1 METTIMLFTI
11 RRAARIGLVAFIA
24 NVLWPIA
31 NVTAQN
37 LDLDSFLAP
46 VQGGNEAVQGDVE
59 VGDTVHAETM
69 QDGLNAANGL
79 LAEDGDGVLLVSTKT
94 GLGTIARASASYN
107 TYQNIN
113 ATMLSKRGAYFR
125 AYQEAK
131 RQLLVNFEG
140 VQNNCEGAVNDDLVV
155 IDTGVEST
163 ANTLTESSEVCRET
177 ISGLLAAFVVF
188 DVDDNVN
195 ELEVSISVAS
205 STKTR
210 SAFLRLSE
218 AVIQTGDPNAAFQN
232 LMVEIARFATPP
244 MGARLIT
251 APDTGEQVVVGF
263 GSSIIRTNKNKSVA
277 KRLAKAAKSNA
288 DTRARNALVQFLQGD
303 KLYWEGG
310 FDESQIEGSEQ
321 FKIPVDEEGN
331 VGDPQV
337 LDNERNVFMNI
348 LTDSQAYSTVSSGKV
363 PPGVRTRSFKSEDGY
378 WQFSVA
384 VFQQSATAQAR
395 QASSE
400 NKAASGKL
408 DQMESQ
414 QGNAGSAS
422 SASRAL
428 KVEGGLT
435 SGGLNPQGPSGQV
448 SDKDDF

>member
-1 METTIMLFTI
+1 
-11 RRAARIGLVAFIA
+11 
-24 NVLWPIA
+24 
-31 NVTAQN
+31 
-37 LDLDSFLAP
+37 
-46 VQGGNEAVQGDVE
+46 
-59 VGDTVHAETM
+59 
-69 QDGLNAANGL
+69 
-79 LAEDGDGVLLVSTKT
+79 
-94 GLGTIARASASYN
+94 
-107 TYQNIN
+107 
-113 ATMLSKRGAYFR
+113 MLSKRGAYFR

-140 VQNNCEGAVNDDLVV
+140 VQNSCEGAVNDDLVV

-195 ELEVSISVAS
+195 EHEVSISVAS

>member
-1 METTIMLFTI
+1 MRFIIT
-11 RRAARIGLVAFIA
+11 RAARLGLVALLPVVFGPIN
-24 NVLWPIA
+24 NV
-31 NVTAQN
+31 VAQN

-46 VQGGNEAVQGDVE
+46 VQGGSEAVQGDVE

-113 ATMLSKRGAYFR
+113 ATMLSKRAAYYL
-125 AYQEAK
+125 AYQKAK
-131 RQLLVNFEG
+131 KELLTNFDG
-140 VQNNCEGAVNDDLVV
+140 VQNSCEGAINDGLVAL
-155 IDTGVEST
+155 DTGVEGV
-163 ANTLTESSEVCRET
+163 ANTTIETSETCKES

-188 DVDDNVN
+188 DVNDDPAN
-195 ELEVSISVAS
+195 EEVSISVAS

-210 SAFLRLSE
+210 SAFNRLGE
-218 AVIQTGDPNAAFQN
+218 AVIQTTDPNTAFQN

-251 APDTGEQVVVGF
+251 APDTGEQIVVGF
-263 GSSIIRTNKNKSVA
+263 GSSILRTNQNKKVA
-277 KRLAKAAKSNA
+277 KKLAEKAKGQA
-288 DTRARNALVQFLQGD
+288 DKRARNALVAFLQGD
-303 KLYWEGG
+303 KLHWEGG
-310 FDESQIEGSEQ
+310 FDETQIESTEQ
-321 FKIPVDEEGN
+321 FEIPVDEEGN

-337 LDNERNVFMNI
+337 LDNERNVFLNV
-348 LTDSQAYSTVSSGKV
+348 LTSSDAYSTVAAGKI
-363 PPGVRTRSFKSEDGY
+363 PPGVRMRSFKSEDGY

-395 QASSE
+395 QASGE

-414 QGNAGSAS
+414 QGSAGSAGR
-422 SASRAL
+422 ASRAL
-428 KVEGGLT
+428 KIEGGLT

>member
-1 METTIMLFTI
+1 MRFIF
-11 RRAARIGLVAFIA
+11 RRAAKIGLVALMASIFGPVN
-24 NVLWPIA
+24 NV
-31 NVTAQN
+31 VAQN

-46 VQGGNEAVQGDVE
+46 VQGGSEAVQGDVE

-94 GLGTIARASASYN
+94 GLGTIAGASASYN

-131 RQLLVNFEG
+131 RQLLVNFDG
-140 VQNNCEGAVNDDLVV
+140 VQNSCEGAVNDDLVV

-163 ANTLTESSEVCRET
+163 ANTLTETSEVCKET
-177 ISGLLAAFVVF
+177 ISGLLAAFIVF

-195 ELEVSISVAS
+195 EQEVSISVAS

-210 SAFLRLSE
+210 SAFSRLGE

-244 MGARLIT
+244 MGARMIT

-337 LDNERNVFMNI
+337 LDNERNVFMNV
-348 LTDSQAYSTVSSGKV
+348 LTDSQAYATVSSGKV
-363 PPGVRTRSFKSEDGY
+363 PPGVRTRSFKSEDGF

-395 QASSE
+395 QASRE

-408 DQMESQ
+408 DQMEAQ
-414 QGNAGSAS
+414 QGSGGSAGR
-422 SASRAL
+422 ASRAL
-428 KVEGGLT
+428 KLEGGLT

-448 SDKDDF
+448 SDKEDF

>member
-1 METTIMLFTI
+1 MLFIT
-11 RRAARIGLVAFIA
+11 RQAAKIGIIVMTTG
-24 NVLWPIA
+24 VLHA
-31 NVTAQN
+31 VGQASAQD

-46 VQGGNEAVQGDVE
+46 VQGGSDAVQGDVE

-107 TYQNIN
+107 IYENLN
-113 ATMLSKRGAYFR
+113 ATLLSKRTAYFR

-131 RQLLVNFEG
+131 RQLLVNFDG
-140 VQNNCEGAVNDDLVV
+140 VQNSCEGAVSDELVDLQ
-155 IDTGVEST
+155 TGVESA
-163 ANTLTESSEVCRET
+163 ANTLTETSEMCKET

-188 DVDDNVN
+188 DVDDDVN
-195 ELEVSISVAS
+195 DQEVSISVAS

-210 SAFLRLSE
+210 SAFSRLGE
-218 AVIQTGDPNAAFQN
+218 AVIQTGDPNAAFKN

-263 GSSIIRTNKNKSVA
+263 GSSIIRSNKNKSVA
-277 KRLAKAAKSNA
+277 KRLAKAAKNNA
-288 DTRARNALVQFLQGD
+288 ETRARNALVQFLQGD

-310 FDESQIEGSEQ
+310 FDESQIEGSQQ
-321 FKIPVDEEGN
+321 FEIPVDEEGN

-337 LDNERNVFMNI
+337 LDNERDLFLNV

-363 PPGVRTRSFKSEDGY
+363 PPGVRTRSFTSEDGY

-395 QASSE
+395 QASRE
-400 NKAASGKL
+400 NKAAAGKME
-408 DQMESQ
+408 QMESK
-414 QGNAGSAS
+414 QGSTGSS
-422 SASRAL
+422 SRAL
-428 KVEGGLT
+428 KVEGGL
-435 SGGLNPQGPSGQV
+435 SPGAANPQGPSGQV
-448 SDKDDF
+448 SEKDDF

>member
-1 METTIMLFTI
+1 MHFIF
-11 RRAARIGLVAFIA
+11 RRAAKIGLFALMTSIFGPIN
-24 NVLWPIA
+24 NV
-31 NVTAQN
+31 VAQN

-46 VQGGNEAVQGDVE
+46 VQGGSEAVQGDVE

-131 RQLLVNFEG
+131 RQLLVNFDG
-140 VQNNCEGAVNDDLVV
+140 VQNSCEGAVNDDLVV

-163 ANTLTESSEVCRET
+163 ANTLTETSEVCKET
-177 ISGLLAAFVVF
+177 ISGLLAAFIVF

-195 ELEVSISVAS
+195 EQEVSISVAS
-205 STKTR
+205 STNTR
-210 SAFLRLSE
+210 SAFSRLGE

-244 MGARLIT
+244 MGARMIT
-251 APDTGEQVVVGF
+251 TPNTGEQVVVGF

-337 LDNERNVFMNI
+337 LDNERNVFMNV
-348 LTDSQAYSTVSSGKV
+348 LTDSQAYATVSSGKV
-363 PPGVRTRSFKSEDGY
+363 PPGVRTRSFKSKDGY

-395 QASSE
+395 QASRE

-408 DQMESQ
+408 DQMEAQ
-414 QGNAGSAS
+414 QGSGGSAGR
-422 SASRAL
+422 ASRAL
-428 KVEGGLT
+428 KLEGGLT

-448 SDKDDF
+448 SDKEDF

>member
-1 METTIMLFTI
+1 MRFIF
-11 RRAARIGLVAFIA
+11 RRAAKIGLVALMASIFGPVN
-24 NVLWPIA
+24 NV
-31 NVTAQN
+31 VAQN

-46 VQGGNEAVQGDVE
+46 VQGGSEAVQGDVE

-131 RQLLVNFEG
+131 RQLLVNFDG
-140 VQNNCEGAVNDDLVV
+140 VQNSCEGAVNDDLVV

-163 ANTLTESSEVCRET
+163 ANTLTETSEVCKET
-177 ISGLLAAFVVF
+177 ISGLLAAFIVF

-195 ELEVSISVAS
+195 EQEVSISVAS

-210 SAFLRLSE
+210 SAFSRLGE

-244 MGARLIT
+244 MGARMIT

-337 LDNERNVFMNI
+337 LDNERNVFMNV
-348 LTDSQAYSTVSSGKV
+348 LTDSQAYATVSSGKV

-395 QASSE
+395 QASRE

-408 DQMESQ
+408 DQMEAQ
-414 QGNAGSAS
+414 QGSGGSAGR
-422 SASRAL
+422 ASRAL
-428 KVEGGLT
+428 KLEGGLT

-448 SDKDDF
+448 SDKEDF

>member
-1 METTIMLFTI
+1 MRFII
-11 RRAARIGLVAFIA
+11 RQAAKIGLVALMASVFGPMN
-24 NVLWPIA
+24 NV
-31 NVTAQN
+31 VAQN

-46 VQGGNEAVQGDVE
+46 VQGGSETVQGDVE
-59 VGDTVHAETM
+59 VGETVHAETM

-79 LAEDGDGVLLVSTKT
+79 LAENGDGVLLVSTKT

-125 AYQEAK
+125 AHQEAK
-131 RQLLVNFEG
+131 RQLLVNFDG
-140 VQNNCEGAVNDDLVV
+140 VQNSCEGAVNDDLVV

-163 ANTLTESSEVCRET
+163 ANTLTETSEVCKET

-195 ELEVSISVAS
+195 EQEVSISVAS

-210 SAFLRLSE
+210 SAFSRLGE

-244 MGARLIT
+244 MGARMIT
-251 APDTGEQVVVGF
+251 APETGEQVVVGF

-321 FKIPVDEEGN
+321 FTIPVDEEGN

-337 LDNERNVFMNI
+337 LDNERNVFLNV
-348 LTDSQAYSTVSSGKV
+348 LTDSQAYSTVAAGKV

-378 WQFSVA
+378 WHFSVA

-395 QASSE
+395 QASRE

-408 DQMESQ
+408 DQMEAQ
-414 QGNAGSAS
+414 QGSGGSAGR
-422 SASRAL
+422 ASRAL
-428 KVEGGLT
+428 KLEGGLT

>member
-1 METTIMLFTI
+1 MRFNF
-11 RRAARIGLVAFIA
+11 RRAAKIGLVALMASIFGPVN
-24 NVLWPIA
+24 NV
-31 NVTAQN
+31 VAQN

-46 VQGGNEAVQGDVE
+46 VQGGSEAVQGDVE

-131 RQLLVNFEG
+131 RQLLVNFDG
-140 VQNNCEGAVNDDLVV
+140 VQNSCEGAVNDGLVV

-163 ANTLTESSEVCRET
+163 ANTLTETSEVCKET
-177 ISGLLAAFVVF
+177 ISGLLAAFIVF

-195 ELEVSISVAS
+195 EQEVSISVAS
-205 STKTR
+205 STNTR
-210 SAFLRLSE
+210 SAFSRLGE

-244 MGARLIT
+244 MGARMIT

-321 FKIPVDEEGN
+321 FTIPVDEEGN

-337 LDNERNVFMNI
+337 LDNERNVFMNV
-348 LTDSQAYSTVSSGKV
+348 LTDSQAYSTVAAGKV

-395 QASSE
+395 QASRE

-408 DQMESQ
+408 DQMEAQ
-414 QGNAGSAS
+414 QGSGGSAGR
-422 SASRAL
+422 ASRAL
-428 KVEGGLT
+428 KLEGGLT

-448 SDKDDF
+448 SDKEDF

>member
-1 METTIMLFTI
+1 MRFNF
-11 RRAARIGLVAFIA
+11 RRAAKIGLVALMASIFGPVN
-24 NVLWPIA
+24 NV
-31 NVTAQN
+31 VAQN

-46 VQGGNEAVQGDVE
+46 VQGGSEAVQGDVE

-131 RQLLVNFEG
+131 RQLLVNFDG
-140 VQNNCEGAVNDDLVV
+140 VQNSCEGAVNDGLVV

-163 ANTLTESSEVCRET
+163 ANTLTETSEVCKET
-177 ISGLLAAFVVF
+177 ISGLLAAFIVF

-195 ELEVSISVAS
+195 EQEVSISVAS

-210 SAFLRLSE
+210 SAFSRLGE

-244 MGARLIT
+244 MGARMIT

-337 LDNERNVFMNI
+337 LDNERNVFMNV
-348 LTDSQAYSTVSSGKV
+348 LTDSQAYATVSSGKV

-395 QASSE
+395 QASRE

-408 DQMESQ
+408 DQMEAQ
-414 QGNAGSAS
+414 QGSGGSAGR
-422 SASRAL
+422 ASRAL
-428 KVEGGLT
+428 KLEGGLT

-448 SDKDDF
+448 SDKEDF

>member
-1 METTIMLFTI
+1 MRFIIT
-11 RRAARIGLVAFIA
+11 RAARLGLVALLPVVFGPIN
-24 NVLWPIA
+24 NV
-31 NVTAQN
+31 VAQN

-46 VQGGNEAVQGDVE
+46 VQGGSEAVQGDVE

-94 GLGTIARASASYN
+94 GLGTIARASASYK

-113 ATMLSKRGAYFR
+113 ATMLSKRAAYYL
-125 AYQEAK
+125 AYQKAK
-131 RQLLVNFEG
+131 KELLTNFDG
-140 VQNNCEGAVNDDLVV
+140 VQNSCEGAINDGLVAL
-155 IDTGVEST
+155 DTGVEGV
-163 ANTLTESSEVCRET
+163 ANTTIETSETCKES

-188 DVDDNVN
+188 DVNDDPAN
-195 ELEVSISVAS
+195 EEVSISVAS

-210 SAFLRLSE
+210 SAFNRLGE
-218 AVIQTGDPNAAFQN
+218 AVIQTTDPNTAFQN

-251 APDTGEQVVVGF
+251 APDTGEQIVVGF
-263 GSSIIRTNKNKSVA
+263 GSSILRTNQNKKVA
-277 KRLAKAAKSNA
+277 KKLAEKAKGQA
-288 DTRARNALVQFLQGD
+288 DKRARNALVAFLQGD
-303 KLYWEGG
+303 KLHWEGG
-310 FDESQIEGSEQ
+310 FDETQIESTEQ
-321 FKIPVDEEGN
+321 FEIPVDEEGN

-337 LDNERNVFMNI
+337 LDNERNVFLNV
-348 LTDSQAYSTVSSGKV
+348 LTSSDAYSTVAAGRI

-395 QASSE
+395 QASGE

-414 QGNAGSAS
+414 QGSAGGAGR
-422 SASRAL
+422 ASRAL

>member
-1 METTIMLFTI
+1 MRFII
-11 RRAARIGLVAFIA
+11 RRAAKIGLVALMASVFGPMN
-24 NVLWPIA
+24 NV
-31 NVTAQN
+31 VAQN

-46 VQGGNEAVQGDVE
+46 VQGGSETVQGDVE
-59 VGDTVHAETM
+59 VGETVHAETM

-131 RQLLVNFEG
+131 RQLLVNFDG
-140 VQNNCEGAVNDDLVV
+140 VQNSCEGAVNDDLVV

-163 ANTLTESSEVCRET
+163 ANTLTETSEVCKET
-177 ISGLLAAFVVF
+177 ISGLLAAFIVF
-188 DVDDNVN
+188 DVDDNIN
-195 ELEVSISVAS
+195 EQEVSISVAS

-210 SAFLRLSE
+210 SAFSRLGE
-218 AVIQTGDPNAAFQN
+218 AVIQSGDPNAAFQN

-244 MGARLIT
+244 MGARMIT
-251 APDTGEQVVVGF
+251 TPNTGEQVVVGF

-337 LDNERNVFMNI
+337 LDNERNVFMNV
-348 LTDSQAYSTVSSGKV
+348 LTDSQAYATVSSGKV

-395 QASSE
+395 QASRE

-408 DQMESQ
+408 DQMEAQ
-414 QGNAGSAS
+414 QGSGGSAGR
-422 SASRAL
+422 ASRAL
-428 KVEGGLT
+428 KLEGGLT
-435 SGGLNPQGPSGQV
+435 SGGLNPQGPSGQG
-448 SDKDDF
+448 SDKEDF

>member
-1 METTIMLFTI
+1 MRFII
-11 RRAARIGLVAFIA
+11 RQAAKIGLVALMASVFGPMN
-24 NVLWPIA
+24 NV
-31 NVTAQN
+31 VAQN

-46 VQGGNEAVQGDVE
+46 VQGGSETVQGDVE
-59 VGDTVHAETM
+59 VGETVHAETM

-79 LAEDGDGVLLVSTKT
+79 LAENGDGVLLVSTKT

-125 AYQEAK
+125 AHQEAK
-131 RQLLVNFEG
+131 RQLLVNFDG
-140 VQNNCEGAVNDDLVV
+140 VQNSCEGAVNDDLVV

-163 ANTLTESSEVCRET
+163 ANTLTKTSEVCKET

-195 ELEVSISVAS
+195 EQEVSISVAS

-210 SAFLRLSE
+210 SAFSRLGE

-244 MGARLIT
+244 MGARMIT
-251 APDTGEQVVVGF
+251 APETGEQVVVGF

-321 FKIPVDEEGN
+321 FTIPVDEEGN

-337 LDNERNVFMNI
+337 LDNERNVFLNV
-348 LTDSQAYSTVSSGKV
+348 LTDSQAYSTVAAGKV

-378 WQFSVA
+378 WHFSVA

-395 QASSE
+395 QASRE

-408 DQMESQ
+408 DQMEAQ
-414 QGNAGSAS
+414 QGSGGSAGR
-422 SASRAL
+422 ASRAL
-428 KVEGGLT
+428 KLEGGLT

>member
-1 METTIMLFTI
+1 MLFI
-11 RRAARIGLVAFIA
+11 PRQAAKIGIIVMTTG
-24 NVLWPIA
+24 VLHA
-31 NVTAQN
+31 VGQASAQD

-46 VQGGNEAVQGDVE
+46 VQGGSDAVQGDVE

-107 TYQNIN
+107 IYENLN
-113 ATMLSKRGAYFR
+113 ATLLSKRTAYFR

-131 RQLLVNFEG
+131 RQLLVNFDG
-140 VQNNCEGAVNDDLVV
+140 VQNSCEGAVSDELVDLQ
-155 IDTGVEST
+155 TGVESA
-163 ANTLTESSEVCRET
+163 ANTLTETSEMCKET

-188 DVDDNVN
+188 DVDDDVN
-195 ELEVSISVAS
+195 DQEVSISVAS

-210 SAFLRLSE
+210 SAFSRLGE
-218 AVIQTGDPNAAFQN
+218 AVIQTGDPNAAFKN

-263 GSSIIRTNKNKSVA
+263 GSSIIRSNKNKSVA
-277 KRLAKAAKSNA
+277 KRLAKAAKNNA
-288 DTRARNALVQFLQGD
+288 ETRARNALVQFLQGD

-310 FDESQIEGSEQ
+310 FDESQIEGSQQ
-321 FKIPVDEEGN
+321 FEIPVDEEGN

-337 LDNERNVFMNI
+337 LDNERDLFLNV

-363 PPGVRTRSFKSEDGY
+363 PPGVRTRSFTSEDGY

-395 QASSE
+395 QASRE
-400 NKAASGKL
+400 NKAAAGKME
-408 DQMESQ
+408 QMESK
-414 QGNAGSAS
+414 QGSTGSS
-422 SASRAL
+422 SRAL
-428 KVEGGLT
+428 KVEGGL
-435 SGGLNPQGPSGQV
+435 SLGAANPQGPSGQV
-448 SDKDDF
+448 SEKDDF

>member
-1 METTIMLFTI
+1 MMKLSSFM
-11 RRAARIGLVAFIA
+11 AKGSGVGLVTLTAAMLLSGGQAI
-24 NVLWPIA
+24 
-31 NVTAQN
+31 AQN

-46 VQGGNEAVQGDVE
+46 VQGGDETVQGDVE

-131 RQLLVNFEG
+131 KQLVVNFDG
-140 VQNNCEGAVNDDLVV
+140 VQNSCEGAVSDDLVV

-163 ANTLTESSEVCRET
+163 ANTLTETSEVCKET

-188 DVDDNVN
+188 DVDDNVDDQ
-195 ELEVSISVAS
+195 EVSISVAS

-210 SAFLRLSE
+210 SAFSRLGE

-251 APDTGEQVVVGF
+251 APGSGEQVVVGF

-277 KRLAKAAKSNA
+277 KRLAKAAKNNA

-303 KLYWEGG
+303 NLYWEGG

-321 FKIPVDEEGN
+321 FQIPVDEEGN

-337 LDNERNVFMNI
+337 LDNERNVFLNT
-348 LTDSQAYSTVSSGKV
+348 LTDSQAYSSVSSGKV
-363 PPGVRTRSFKSEDGY
+363 PPGVRTRSFKSDDGY

-384 VFQQSATAQAR
+384 VFSQSATAQAR
-395 QASSE
+395 QASRE

-414 QGNAGSAS
+414 QGSTKRP
-422 SASRAL
+422 SRAL

-435 SGGLNPQGPSGQV
+435 SGGINPQGPSGQV
-448 SDKDDF
+448 SDQEDF

>member
-1 METTIMLFTI
+1 MHFIF
-11 RRAARIGLVAFIA
+11 RRAAKIGLFALMTSIFGPIN
-24 NVLWPIA
+24 NV
-31 NVTAQN
+31 VAQN

-46 VQGGNEAVQGDVE
+46 VQGGSEAVQGDVE
-59 VGDTVHAETM
+59 VGDTVHTETM

-131 RQLLVNFEG
+131 RQLLVNFDG
-140 VQNNCEGAVNDDLVV
+140 VQNSCEGAVNDDLVV

-163 ANTLTESSEVCRET
+163 ANTLTETSEVCKET
-177 ISGLLAAFVVF
+177 ISGLLAAFIVF
-188 DVDDNVN
+188 DVDDNIN
-195 ELEVSISVAS
+195 EQEVSISVAS

-210 SAFLRLSE
+210 SAFSRLGE
-218 AVIQTGDPNAAFQN
+218 AVIQSDDPNAAFQN

-244 MGARLIT
+244 MGARMIT
-251 APDTGEQVVVGF
+251 TPNTGEQVVVGF

-288 DTRARNALVQFLQGD
+288 DTRARNSLVRFLQGD

-321 FKIPVDEEGN
+321 FTIPVDEEGN

-337 LDNERNVFMNI
+337 LDNERNVFMNV
-348 LTDSQAYSTVSSGKV
+348 LTDSQAYSTVAAGKV

-395 QASSE
+395 QASRE

-408 DQMESQ
+408 DQMEAQ
-414 QGNAGSAS
+414 QGSGGSAGR
-422 SASRAL
+422 ASRAL
-428 KVEGGLT
+428 KLEGGLT

-448 SDKDDF
+448 SDKEDF